1 MRAANPFEQLLPSP
15 ENVIIVIE
23 NRGNMKQ
30 CTFNVSFE
38 IVSVKV
44 LKVSDLYK
52 FWRRYFACES
62 QSGMDQ
68 NVSDIPKGS
77 TPVLRTSSVF
87 VVTIRSSVTS
97 KHTC

>member
-23 NRGNMKQ
+23 NRGNMKR

-44 LKVSDLYK
+44 LKVSDLYN

-68 NVSDIPKGS
+68 NV
-77 TPVLRTSSVF
+77 V
-87 VVTIRSSVTS
+87 
-97 KHTC
+97 